1 MPKNGLHPQKK
12 KKKKTHVGKLKKI
25 WIHLLIN
32 SQPDWGASGKK
43 DLILT
48 DFKLNSS

>member
-12 KKKKTHVGKLKKI
+12 KKDACWKVEENMNTSF
-25 WIHLLIN
+25 N

-48 DFKLNSS
+48 DLKLNSS